1 MSSFKSEPFLW
12 IHLSGIVAFP
22 IFLGITWFGLSVGDR
37 LPSVGLE
44 ILLMLGVG
52 IIPVFLM
59 QWSRPFE
66 IFSLLIL
73 AMKPD
78 KITCQQRQILS
89 LFKMPKQRIL
99 SAVTALVMGGILYGL
114 YQLPPL
120 TAIELPIFTQY
131 SDQLHWLGLWIAC
144 FAFAGANLFSQV
156 PISVL
161 GVLFSNEQQFAAIA
175 PYPTDKILQDFTL
188 AGFRVDK
195 IIETEPVS
203 TQK

>member
-12 IHLSGIVAFP
+12 IHLAGIVTFP
-22 IFLGITWFGLSVGDR
+22 VFLGIVWFGLSVSDR
-37 LPSVGLE
+37 LPILWLE
-44 ILLMLGVG
+44 ILLMVGVG
-52 IIPVFLM
+52 VIPIFLM

-66 IFSLLIL
+66 IFSLLVL

-78 KITCQQRQILS
+78 KITFQQRQILS
-89 LFKMPKQRIL
+89 LFKTPRQRIL
-99 SAVTALVMGGILYGL
+99 SAATAMAMVGILCAL

-120 TAIELPIFTQY
+120 TAIASSVLTQ
-131 SDQLHWLGLWIAC
+131 SRFVGLLIASI
-144 FAFAGANLFSQV
+144 AFAAANLFLQV

-161 GVLFSNEQQFAAIA
+161 GVLSIDEQQFAKIE
-175 PYPTDKILQDFTL
+175 PYPTEKIPQDFTL

-195 IIETEPVS
+195 IIPIEPVS